1 MRSSPPDR
9 AQEHRI
15 LIAVVEGDD
24 RKPDQAQDIPP
35 RESPAPATEGFDL
48 DSPLFDHHQRVPP
61 LSFDIPEHAPGG
73 NGYAPA
79 LEGGGQGPVQQ
90 GKPVPTEFSLHEES
104 VVDGAGQSRIT
115 RIGRS

>member
-73 NGYAPA
+73 NGYDPT
-79 LEGGGQGPVQQ
+79 LEAGRQGPAQE
-90 GKPVPTEFSLHEES
+90 GKPVLTGFLAHEVS
-104 VVDGAGQSRIT
+104 VVDWAGQSRFT
-115 RIGRS
+115 RIGRP